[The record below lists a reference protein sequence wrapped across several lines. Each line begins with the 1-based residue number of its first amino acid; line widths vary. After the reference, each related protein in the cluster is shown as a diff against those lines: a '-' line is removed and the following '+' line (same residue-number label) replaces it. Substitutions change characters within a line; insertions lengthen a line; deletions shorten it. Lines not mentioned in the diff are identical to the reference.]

1 MYKNGYYVEKDEK
14 EAFYIYTHCYEQMT
28 EVCAELIGADICMR
42 MGNVY
47 FYGIGTE
54 KNYETAL
61 KYYQEAE
68 QHYYRKIR
76 NGDFFA
82 KKGLEGV
89 IEKQNEIRKIL
100 LDELPDFNWRE

>member
-1 MYKNGYYVEKDEK
+1 MN
-14 EAFYIYTHCYEQMT
+14 

-54 KNYETAL
+54 KNYEMAL

-68 QHYYRKIR
+68 QHYYRKISLYIKAY
-76 NGDFFA
+76 FF
-82 KKGLEGV
+82 LLFTSIFS
-89 IEKQNEIRKIL
+89 IET
-100 LDELPDFNWRE
+100 

>member
-1 MYKNGYYVEKDEK
+1 MN
-14 EAFYIYTHCYEQMT
+14 

-54 KNYETAL
+54 KNYEMAL

-68 QHYYRKIR
+68 QHYYRKIS

-82 KKGLEGV
+82 KKGLEDV
-89 IEKQNEIRKIL
+89 IKKQNETRQIL
-100 LDELPDFNWRE
+100 LGKLPDFNWRK